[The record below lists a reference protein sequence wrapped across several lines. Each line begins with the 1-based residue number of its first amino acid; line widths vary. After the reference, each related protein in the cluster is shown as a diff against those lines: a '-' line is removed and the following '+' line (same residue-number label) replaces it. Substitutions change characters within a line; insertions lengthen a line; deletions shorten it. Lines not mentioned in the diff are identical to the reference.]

1 MSNQTP
7 AIDVLSMKLA
17 SGITDNNIG
26 DAMEASAADT
36 AGVAADGEMVIGKL
50 VSRDKDGSEGGV
62 QYRGVIRFSIGA
74 DLAASD
80 LNKAIVGAG
89 SGNVKA
95 ITENNAAMAA
105 NGRGAIIDYDNA
117 ANWVDVIF
125 P

>member
-74 DLAASD
+74 DLAAGD

-89 SGNVKA
+89 SGNVKP